1 MKVDEWRALLS
12 ALSVPA
18 AAAAEKGV
26 KHFVYGGEEGFMAIL
41 LLTAPLSL
49 GVAAIVLLW
58 RWVGRDQPGVVVL
71 GSGLILAASTWL
83 GKTLSIGFAADLDAA
98 RMQGLTGVVASEF
111 AGGMWTKGLG
121 YLLGYFQFYGPR
133 LFLLA
138 TVAGLL
144 VGWNTIHGLHKLRT
158 ED

>member
-1 MKVDEWRALLS
+1 MKVDEWRTLLS

-18 AAAAEKGV
+18 AAAAEKGF
-26 KHFVYGGEEGFMAIL
+26 KHFLYGGEEGFMAIL

-49 GVAAIVLLW
+49 GVAGIVLLW

-71 GSGLILAASTWL
+71 GSGLILAACTWL
-83 GKTLSIGFAADLDAA
+83 GKTMSIGLAADLDAG
-98 RMQGLTGVVASEF
+98 RMQGLTGMVASEF
-111 AGGMWTKGLG
+111 AKGPWTKGIG

-133 LFLLA
+133 LFVLA
-138 TVAGLL
+138 TLAGLL
-144 VGWNTIHGLHKLRT
+144 VGWNALHQLHKMEA